1 MMVEPVNK
9 KTKTTKKNISSSTIR
24 IVGDNLVIENL
35 KIKNPQLT
43 DLLKKEKNKEKQTK
57 LIEEIIDYG
66 INLFNTLKGRVE
78 TDYAKDS
85 FESIKGQLNEKLD
98 STLDGVQKEYDKYL
112 DNVQKEYD
120 KYFDTKKGTLPLA
133 VEATGEKLEESSK
146 DLVEN
151 FSEKTSDLIDDLED
165 TFSDFLDE
173 DSKKSAL
180 SKISKL
186 LEGFDKK
193 MDDMLKDAK
202 TNQIEA
208 FEKALDPEEKKSKIK
223 ILRDQINKTTESEIK
238 SLSEKLDEIIKKLNI
253 QTTEEELL
261 EKSTQ
266 KGTSFED
273 LVQASLSKIALP
285 IGDSVNPTSN
295 ETGKKGKKGD
305 HTVELDKSS
314 TGMKKINLVFE
325 SKTETMSLKK
335 IREYLEECIDNRDA
349 EVGIMVFDKVERIQ
363 KVTELPFYP
372 FDGNK
377 AIVILNSEAG
387 GDLPL
392 QVSYMW
398 ARITAINLSNEIFEN
413 DSLDLTEIQNKIT
426 ESIGKL
432 TAVKE
437 IKKGHTQAKT
447 GIDHSSKYLIAME
460 DDLKENLSSIKN
472 MFEDKDKD

>member
-1 MMVEPVNK
+1 MVEPAK
-9 KTKTTKKNISSSTIR
+9 KKTTKKSNSSSSTIR

-35 KIKNPQLT
+35 KIKNPQLVE
-43 DLLKKEKNKEKQTK
+43 LLKKEKNKDKQTK

-78 TDYAKDS
+78 TDYAKNS
-85 FESIKGQLNEKLD
+85 FESIKGQLNDKLD
-98 STLDGVQKEYDKYL
+98 STLGSVQKEYDKYL
-112 DNVQKEYD
+112 DSVQKEYD
-120 KYFDTKKGTLPLA
+120 KYFDTKKGSLPLK
-133 VEATGEKLEESSK
+133 VEETSEKLEESSK
-146 DLVEN
+146 DLVKN
-151 FSEKTSDLIDDLED
+151 FSEKTSELLDDLED
-165 TFSDFLDE
+165 TFGDFLDE

-180 SKISKL
+180 GKISML
-186 LEGFDKK
+186 LDGFDKK
-193 MDDMLKDAK
+193 IDDMLKDAK
-202 TNQIEA
+202 TNQIDA

-223 ILRDQINKTTESEIK
+223 VLRDQINKTTESEIK
-238 SLSEKLDEIIKKLNI
+238 SLSEKVDEIIKKLNI
-253 QTTEEELL
+253 QSTEEELL

-266 KGTSFED
+266 KGAPFED
-273 LVQASLSKIALP
+273 IVQATLSKIALST
-285 IGDSVNPTSN
+285 GDIVSPTSN

-325 SKTETMSLKK
+325 SKTETMTFKK

-377 AIVILNSEAG
+377 AIVILNSEES

-392 QVSYMW
+392 QVAYMW
-398 ARITAINLSNEIFEN
+398 ARITGINLSNETFEEE
-413 DSLDLTEIQNKIT
+413 SLDLAEIQNKIT
-426 ESIGKL
+426 ESIGIL

-437 IKKGHTQAKT
+437 IKKGHTQAKK
-447 GIDHSSKYLIAME
+447 GVDHSSKFLSEME
-460 DDLKENLSSIKN
+460 EGLKENLNFIKN
-472 MFEDKDKD
+472 MFEDVDKD

>member
-1 MMVEPVNK
+1 MVEPVNK

-43 DLLKKEKNKEKQTK
+43 DLLKKEKSKEKQTK

-151 FSEKTSDLIDDLED
+151 FSEKTSDLIDDLEG

-238 SLSEKLDEIIKKLNI
+238 SLSEKLEEIMKKLNI
-253 QTTEEELL
+253 QSTEEKLL

-266 KGTSFED
+266 KGTPFED
-273 LVQASLSKIALP
+273 MVQASLSKIALP

-325 SKTETMSLKK
+325 SKTETMTLKK

-349 EVGIMVFDKVERIQ
+349 EVGVMVFDKVERIQ

-377 AIVILNSEAG
+377 AIVILNSEES

-392 QVSYMW
+392 QVAYMW